1 MSTEGKKPGTS
12 AGAPKKTVAKFAAA
26 KAETPVAAPVV
37 ATPEAVPA
45 PAAILAAPEAPV
57 APAIVAPAAA
67 PAIAPPA
74 AEASAQAVA
83 TATLVPSNVT
93 PIKKELFP
101 MATAV
106 QDTVETV
113 NNTVT
118 APTEQVVAQSKAA
131 YEQMSSKARE
141 AIEKSVKSNDEFTAF
156 ARGNVEAMMA
166 SNRAATQ
173 GLETIA
179 HQIADL
185 SRKNFE
191 ATTAAARSMTA
202 VKTPNELMQL
212 HSDFTKTQF
221 DTAVTEFSKLSETVV
236 KVMGEV
242 VEPLSNRF
250 AVAVDK
256 IGKTATVR

>member
-1 MSTEGKKPGTS
+1 MSTEGKKPGVR
-12 AGAPKKTVAKFAAA
+12 AAAPKKTIAKVPTATAAA
-26 KAETPVAAPVV
+26 QAVAPAAPAPVAV
-37 ATPEAVPA
+37 TA

-57 APAIVAPAAA
+57 APATVAPAAA
-67 PAIAPPA
+67 PAFVPPA

-83 TATLVPSNVT
+83 TATLSSNVT
-93 PIKKELFP
+93 PIKKDIFT

-106 QDTVETV
+106 QDTVDTV
-113 NNTVT
+113 KNTVT
-118 APTEQVVAQSKAA
+118 AQTEHVVAQSKAA
-131 YEQMSSKARE
+131 FEQMSGKARE
-141 AIEKSVKSNDEFTAF
+141 AIEKSVKSIDEFTTF

-179 HQIADL
+179 HQIADF
-185 SRKNFE
+185 SRKHFE

-242 VEPLSNRF
+242 VEPLQNRF

-256 IGKTATVR
+256 VKTAATVR

>member
-1 MSTEGKKPGTS
+1 MSTQGKKPG
-12 AGAPKKTVAKFAAA
+12 APAVAPKKTVTKLAAA
-26 KAETPVAAPVV
+26 KAATPVAEPVA
-37 ATPEAVPA
+37 ATPVPVPA
-45 PAAILAAPEAPV
+45 PAAILAAPEAPT
-57 APAIVAPAAA
+57 APTVVAPAAA
-67 PAIAPPA
+67 PAPVPPA

-83 TATLVPSNVT
+83 NTILPPANVT
-93 PIKKELFP
+93 PIKKDMF
-101 MATAV
+101 MATVAPTL
-106 QDTVETV
+106 DTMKT
-113 NNTVT
+113 NMT
-118 APTEQVVAQSKAA
+118 AQTEQVVAQSKAA
-131 YEQMSSKARE
+131 YEQMSTKARE
-141 AIEKSVKSNDEFTAF
+141 AIEKSVKSIDEFTTF

-179 HQIADL
+179 HQIADV
-185 SRKNFE
+185 SRKHFE

-221 DTAVTEFSKLSETVV
+221 DSAVTEFSKLSETMV

-256 IGKTATVR
+256 VKTAATVR